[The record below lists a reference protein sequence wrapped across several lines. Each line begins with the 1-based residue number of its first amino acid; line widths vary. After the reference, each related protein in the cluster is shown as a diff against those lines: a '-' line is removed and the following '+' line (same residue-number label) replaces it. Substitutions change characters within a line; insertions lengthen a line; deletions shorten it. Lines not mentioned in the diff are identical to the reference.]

1 MCAGSYFRDVNVIVT
16 DMSHNP
22 TLVSQDGHIPAP
34 SDHAQQLSSASL
46 SKSLPTSGVDCAM
59 ETFNSQN
66 VC

>member
-1 MCAGSYFRDVNVIVT
+1 MNVNVIFT
-16 DMSHNP
+16 DLSHNP
-22 TLVSQDGHIPAP
+22 PLVSQDGHIPAP

-59 ETFNSQN
+59 ETFNSQD